1 MIMAGQILSNIQFN
15 EEKGEL
21 SYQGV
26 RYLLIRP
33 ETIIGLQKAA
43 EVRLGQDVGEF
54 IYNGGRIGGTL
65 SVQAYSEKLN
75 LSPEGIVDF
84 MAQMGG
90 ELGWGHLE
98 VERLDREK
106 KVLIIKAHNSAFAQA
121 YGRSR
126 EGVCH
131 LIRGVFA
138 GVAEFLLGGPVEARE
153 TLCKASG
160 DHFCRFEFWV
170 VESNREIIKNS

>member
-1 MIMAGQILSNIQFN
+1 MILANQILSSIQFN

-21 SYQGV
+21 NYQGV

-33 ETIIGLQKAA
+33 ETIIGLQKAV
-43 EVRLGQDVGEF
+43 EGRLGPDVGEF
-54 IYNGGRIGGTL
+54 IFNGGRVGGTL
-65 SVQAYSEKLN
+65 SVQAYGEKFN
-75 LSPEGIVDF
+75 LSPAEIVNF

-90 ELGWGHLE
+90 DLGWGHLE
-98 VERLDREK
+98 VEHLDLEK
-106 KVLIIKAHNSAFAQA
+106 KVLIIQAHNSAFAQA

-138 GVAEFLLGGPVEARE
+138 GVAEFVFGVQVEARE

-160 DHFCRFEFWV
+160 NHYCRFE
-170 VESNREIIKNS
+170 ILGY